1 MSILNQFQG
10 IRQYMPNYLL
20 LKAQD
25 ILGGF
30 DTTLIP
36 TVLISAALIIIFVA
50 LTISRMRKI
59 DIA

>member
-1 MSILNQFQG
+1 MSIFNQFQG
-10 IRQYMPNYLL
+10 VRQYMPNYLL

-36 TVLISAALIIIFVA
+36 TILISAALIVIFVA
-50 LTISRMRKI
+50 LAIYRMEKI

>member
-1 MSILNQFQG
+1 
-10 IRQYMPNYLL
+10 MPNYLL

-36 TVLISAALIIIFVA
+36 TILISAALIVIFVA
-50 LTISRMRKI
+50 LAIYRMKKL